1 VSERQPQDGQL
12 KIKLNGVAKSIELLE
27 TMVELFSRRKL
38 ELQLDHR
45 PLDPDVLPSVQ
56 NELLE
61 IKKRVDKMANQHFV
75 FECTVKEHEE
85 TVKQCFWLNIINFM
99 TLFKLAEIKL
109 TQPRI
114 LKEMTKF

>member
-61 IKKRVDKMANQHFV
+61 IKKRVDKMAN
-75 FECTVKEHEE
+75 
-85 TVKQCFWLNIINFM
+85 
-99 TLFKLAEIKL
+99 
-109 TQPRI
+109 
-114 LKEMTKF
+114 